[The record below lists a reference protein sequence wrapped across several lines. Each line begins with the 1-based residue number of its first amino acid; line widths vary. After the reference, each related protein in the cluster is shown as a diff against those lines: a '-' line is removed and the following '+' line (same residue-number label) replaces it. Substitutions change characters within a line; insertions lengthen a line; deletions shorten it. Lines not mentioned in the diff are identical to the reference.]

1 MIERR
6 REEIIENW
14 LLRIVSDGGIDRYD
28 DLHIDVVDKR
38 WTLREN
44 WTAGALESY
53 RIAGALRDRHN
64 WDLSIVLAFA
74 LSTDYEVQRRR

>member
-28 DLHIDVVDKR
+28 DLHVAVIDEH
-38 WTLREN
+38 WALREN